1 MTFSKSMAWFA
12 LHGPFRGQSIAG
24 HGQSKP
30 LSQPKTGVFTAHF
43 ELGARKRGEKCRF
56 SLISL
61 YTGLCLFT
69 VSMHLI
75 LMSITNK
82 QRAVAYA
89 RAHQLPEAN
98 QVCVSG
104 RLCATG
110 PGIGPIGGDD
120 WVWFL
125 TDAEA
130 AEVGL
135 AVAARRVGE
144 TFLID
149 GETWHSIPA

>member
-1 MTFSKSMAWFA
+1 MAWLA
-12 LHGPFRGQSIAG
+12 PYGPFRGQSIAG

-30 LSQPKTGVFTAHF
+30 ASQSKLGGFTAHF

-69 VSMHLI
+69 VWMHLI

-89 RAHQLPEAN
+89 RAHQLPEN
-98 QVCVSG
+98 QVLTDG
-104 RLCATG
+104 RLCATVASPG
-110 PGIGPIGGDD
+110 PFGGSD
-120 WVWFL
+120 WVWFV

-130 AEVGL
+130 ADAGL

>member
-1 MTFSKSMAWFA
+1 MAWQA
-12 LHGPFRGQSIAG
+12 LRGRFRGQSIAG

-30 LSQPKTGVFTAHF
+30 VLQPKIGVFTAYF
-43 ELGARKRGEKCRF
+43 ELGARKTGQKCHF

-69 VSMHLI
+69 VWMHLI
-75 LMSITNK
+75 LMSITTK

-110 PGIGPIGGDD
+110 PGVGPIGGED
-120 WVWFL
+120 WVWFI

-130 AEVGL
+130 ADAGL
-135 AVAARRVGE
+135 LVAARRVGE